1 MKSLPSHSYCLKEA
15 IEKDEDLQP
24 WDAETK
30 TWVVPPSLTGLATSS
45 EGPPRASGDEETKTS
60 EAKTK
65 LPREGL
71 LRPGLTCPRSR
82 GEEIREK
89 CVKSKTRPGKRQSVL
104 FSHARAS
111 GHREQY
117 FGSRKLKTD
126 ANKTN
131 SKRGRKHTINRPK
144 KTARFRTHTVGRYQP
159 LERKIHKVLFS
170 WNVSRVK
177 KNSPPKT
184 PFPQVQG
191 QPTQG

>member
-1 MKSLPSHSYCLKEA
+1 MRKSATTPRGEEVGIAKDLRAPLPERDPIGRTKVSRVECLNASAANCATLCEKPAFSSYCLKEA

-89 CVKSKTRPGKRQSVL
+89 RVKSKTRPGKRQSVY
-104 FSHARAS
+104 FPRQSIRAPRAVLREPEIENW
-111 GHREQY
+111 REQ
-117 FGSRKLKTD
+117 
-126 ANKTN
+126 N
-131 SKRGRKHTINRPK
+131 
-144 KTARFRTHTVGRYQP
+144 
-159 LERKIHKVLFS
+159 
-170 WNVSRVK
+170 
-177 KNSPPKT
+177 
-184 PFPQVQG
+184 
-191 QPTQG
+191 

>member
-1 MKSLPSHSYCLKEA
+1 MKTFNLEMRKQRHGLYHQV
-15 IEKDEDLQP
+15 LQD
-24 WDAETK
+24 WQ
-30 TWVVPPSLTGLATSS
+30 TSS

-89 CVKSKTRPGKRQSVL
+89 RVKSKTRPGKRQSVY
-104 FSHARAS
+104 FPTPEHP
-111 GHREQY
+111 GTGEQY

-131 SKRGRKHTINRPK
+131 SKGEETHTINRPK
-144 KTARFRTHTVGRYQP
+144 KWHDS
-159 LERKIHKVLFS
+159 E
-170 WNVSRVK
+170 
-177 KNSPPKT
+177 
-184 PFPQVQG
+184 
-191 QPTQG
+191 PTL